1 MEIRIESVDID
12 QISASDMLE
21 QIAVCE
27 RESIPFKLYHAFVDG
42 DKHQVMELPNTI
54 GVYSG
59 GDTVWN
65 EDIDN
70 VTDAVYAQYG
80 IKRHS
85 VQLDDIR
92 VMFWKHILDIE
103 SVSIGLKNP
112 LDGSLDI
119 EISVYGNGDIHNH
132 ALFQFDKNRHLES
145 ITFRY
150 GRDGEQRIIQQI
162 ELAGA
167 YSRMEIKEYIA
178 GRLVTAVGC

>member
-54 GVYSG
+54 GVMSG
-59 GDTVWN
+59 GDTNWN
-65 EDIDN
+65 ESVDT
-70 VTDAVYAQYG
+70 VKDAIYEFNG

-92 VMFWKHILDIE
+92 AAFRKHILDIE
-103 SVSIGLKNP
+103 SVSVGLLHP
-112 LDGSLDI
+112 LKDSIDL
-119 EISVYGNGDIHNH
+119 EICVYGNRDVNNH
-132 ALFQFDKNRHLES
+132 ASLTFNKNGHLDS
-145 ITFRY
+145 VTFRY
-150 GRDGEQRIIQQI
+150 GRDGEQRIIEEI

-167 YSRMEIKEYIA
+167 YGLKDVKEYIIN
-178 GRLVTAVGC
+178 RLVAAVGC

>member
-12 QISASDMLE
+12 QITASDMLE
-21 QIAVCE
+21 QVQVCQ

-70 VTDAVYAQYG
+70 VADAVYAQYG

-92 VMFWKHILDIE
+92 AAFWKHILDIE
-103 SVSIGLKNP
+103 SVSVGLLHP
-112 LDGSLDI
+112 LKDSIDL
-119 EISVYGNGDIHNH
+119 EISVYGNRDIHNH
-132 ALFQFDKNRHLES
+132 AIFTFDKNGHLDTV
-145 ITFRY
+145 TFTY
-150 GRDGEQRIIQQI
+150 GRDNLQRIIWQF

-167 YSRMEIKEYIA
+167 YGLKDVKEYIIN
-178 GRLVTAVGC
+178 RLVASIGC

>member
-54 GVYSG
+54 GVMSG
-59 GDTVWN
+59 GDTNWN
-65 EDIDN
+65 ESVDT
-70 VTDAVYAQYG
+70 VKDAIYEFNG

-85 VQLDDIR
+85 VKLDDIR
-92 VMFWKHILDIE
+92 LLFWKHILDID
-103 SVSIGLKNP
+103 SVSVGLINP
-112 LDGSLDI
+112 LTCTRHI
-119 EISVYGNGDIHNH
+119 EISVYGNGDIHNYGM
-132 ALFQFDKNRHLES
+132 FEFDKNGNLES

-150 GRDGEQRIIQQI
+150 GRDGAQRIIHEI
-162 ELAGA
+162 ELAGV
-167 YSRMEIKEYIA
+167 YELKDVKEHIIN
-178 GRLVTAVGC
+178 RLVAAVGC

>member
-1 MEIRIESVDID
+1 MEIRIELVDID

-27 RESIPFKLYHAFVDG
+27 RESIPFKLYHAFVD
-42 DKHQVMELPNTI
+42 DSKHQVMELPNTI
-54 GVYSG
+54 GVFAG

-65 EDIDN
+65 ESIDN

-132 ALFQFDKNRHLES
+132 ALFQFDKNSHLES

-150 GRDGEQRIIQQI
+150 GRDGMQRIIQQI

-167 YSRMEIKEYIA
+167 YSRMEIKECIA

>member
-21 QIAVCE
+21 QVAVCE
-27 RESIPFKLYHAFVDG
+27 REGITFKLYHAFVD
-42 DKHQVMELPNTI
+42 DSKHQVMELPNTI

-65 EDIDN
+65 ESIDN
-70 VTDAVYAQYG
+70 VTDAIYAQYG

-85 VQLDDIR
+85 IQLEDIR
-92 VMFWKHILDIE
+92 LLFWKHILDID
-103 SVSIGLKNP
+103 SVSVGLINP
-112 LDGSLDI
+112 LTCTRHI
-119 EISVYGNGDIHNH
+119 EISVYGNGDIHNYGM
-132 ALFQFDKNRHLES
+132 FEFDKNGNLES

-150 GRDGEQRIIQQI
+150 GRDGAQRIIHEI

-167 YSRMEIKEYIA
+167 FSRKEIKHAIA
-178 GRLVTAVGC
+178 GRLVEAVGC

>member
-27 RESIPFKLYHAFVDG
+27 MESISFNLYHAFVDG

-70 VTDAVYAQYG
+70 VADAVYAQYG

-85 VQLDDIR
+85 VQLDDICLL
-92 VMFWKHILDIE
+92 FWKHILDIE
-103 SVSIGLKNP
+103 SVTVGLLNP
-112 LDGSLDI
+112 LKDSIDL
-119 EISVYGNGDIHNH
+119 EICVYGSRDVNNH
-132 ALFQFDKNRHLES
+132 ASLTFNKNGYLDS

-150 GRDGEQRIIQQI
+150 GRDGEQRIIEEI
-162 ELAGA
+162 ELAGV
-167 YSRMEIKEYIA
+167 YGLKDVKEYIIN
-178 GRLVTAVGC
+178 RLVAAVGC

>member
-27 RESIPFKLYHAFVDG
+27 RESIPFKLYHAFVD
-42 DKHQVMELPNTI
+42 DSKHQVMELPNTI

-70 VTDAVYAQYG
+70 VADAVYAQYG

-92 VMFWKHILDIE
+92 LLFLANTFDVDSL
-103 SVSIGLKNP
+103 SVGLLNP
-112 LDGSLDI
+112 LKDSIDL
-119 EISVYGNGDIHNH
+119 EISVYGDTVHNYALLTFNKNG
-132 ALFQFDKNRHLES
+132 HLDS
-145 ITFRY
+145 VTFRY
-150 GRDGEQRIIQQI
+150 GIDGKQRIVQEI
-162 ELAGA
+162 ELAGV
-167 YSRMEIKEYIA
+167 YELKDVKEYIIN
-178 GRLVTAVGC
+178 RLVAAVGC